1 MFGHC
6 GEVATDATK
15 GNRASFG
22 AKGPRDFLL
31 NFHHPKILLGAIVVK
46 WHGKI
51 MHETLDQVLMLVQVD
66 QQIEGVAL
74 FGAPRLPIRFAGGGL
89 AAIPVWTSWV

>member
-1 MFGHC
+1 MRQK
-6 GEVATDATK
+6 AT
-15 GNRASFG
+15 GPVR

-66 QQIEGVAL
+66 QQIEGVVFL
-74 FGAPRLPIRFAGGGL
+74 VRLVCPSVLPEEDWPPFPSGRAGCSTFMRP
-89 AAIPVWTSWV
+89 A